1 MSTYLDQQP
10 SVIYCMSSKLR
21 PCFTA
26 RPSQIYRA
34 IGIIQC
40 RDDLVCSQ
48 FCFTGLGLYI
58 HMDEWAFSTRNDMVS
73 SLLFHRVKTIHTMDE
88 WQSRP
93 KFCKIRRMPWF
104 FSCVWELWMK
114 YCDCNLIFQIMTP
127 NMASVSYD
135 KTTTESLKLEEIQNG
150 QHINRKQNKTLKIL
164 PWNMISQMPWNMI
177 SKMQK
182 VYLVAVCHKSSSF
195 QTFITTWNPT
205 FYKHYSDQ
213 F

>member
-135 KTTTESLKLEEIQNG
+135 KTTTETWRNSKWSTHQSKAKQHWNALKYDFSQKFLFSNFYHNMESYFLQ
-150 QHINRKQNKTLKIL
+150 TLLWSVLAI
-164 PWNMISQMPWNMI
+164 
-177 SKMQK
+177 
-182 VYLVAVCHKSSSF
+182 VHR
-195 QTFITTWNPT
+195 
-205 FYKHYSDQ
+205 
-213 F
+213 

>member
-1 MSTYLDQQP
+1 
-10 SVIYCMSSKLR
+10 MSSKLR

-58 HMDEWAFSTRNDMVS
+58 HMDEWAFSTRNDLVS
-73 SLLFHRVKTIHTMDE
+73 SLLFHRFKTIHTMDE

-150 QHINRKQNKTLKIL
+150 QHINRKQNKTLKCLEIWFLKCLVTKVPLFKLLSQHGIL
-164 PWNMISQMPWNMI
+164 LFTNTTLISF
-177 SKMQK
+177 SHS
-182 VYLVAVCHKSSSF
+182 A
-195 QTFITTWNPT
+195 
-205 FYKHYSDQ
+205 
-213 F
+213 

>member
-1 MSTYLDQQP
+1 
-10 SVIYCMSSKLR
+10 MSSKLR

-58 HMDEWAFSTRNDMVS
+58 HMDEWAFSTRNDLVS
-73 SLLFHRVKTIHTMDE
+73 SLLFHRFKTIHTMDE

-150 QHINRKQNKTLKIL
+150 QHINRKQNNIEM
-164 PWNMISQMPWNMI
+164 PWNMISQMP
-177 SKMQK
+177 
-182 VYLVAVCHKSSSF
+182 CHKSSSF